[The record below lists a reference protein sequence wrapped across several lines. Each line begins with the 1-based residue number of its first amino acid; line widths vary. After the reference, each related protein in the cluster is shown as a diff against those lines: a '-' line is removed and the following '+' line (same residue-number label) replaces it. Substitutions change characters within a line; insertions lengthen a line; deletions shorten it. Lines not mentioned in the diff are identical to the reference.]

1 MLCVGILSLIQGGIL
16 YTPQD
21 YIIGISAFPLVCGTV
36 LILLSLRLKDD
47 QHKYLIKII
56 GVVASVVLVLCI
68 FKYVSTA
75 LGILLLLYIFHKKY
89 PKEPIRNKITVG
101 CFFYF
106 AILVVKY
113 GVGVQIPL

>member
-1 MLCVGILSLIQGGIL
+1 VGVLSIIQGGIL
-16 YTPQD
+16 YTQQD
-21 YIIGISAFPLVCGTV
+21 YIIGISTFPLVCGTV
-36 LILLSLRLKDD
+36 LILLSLRLEDD

-75 LGILLLLYIFHKKY
+75 LGILLLLYIFDKKY
-89 PKEPIRNKITVG
+89 PKESILNKITVG

-106 AILVVKY
+106 VVLTMKY
-113 GVGVQIPL
+113 GVGVKIPL